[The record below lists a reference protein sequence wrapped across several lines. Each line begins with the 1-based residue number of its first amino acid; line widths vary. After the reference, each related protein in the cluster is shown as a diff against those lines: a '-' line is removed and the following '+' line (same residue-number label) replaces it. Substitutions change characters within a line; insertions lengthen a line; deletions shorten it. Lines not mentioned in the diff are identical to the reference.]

1 MFRAF
6 VNSATLASKT
16 IASSI
21 VVTFWRCGKIV
32 NVETYS
38 NQQLTSI
45 CQSYYSN
52 LKHSMIVL
60 VGIIF
65 LAGSVASAQIPLAR
79 YPQQLFDFNEIVART
94 KTSPVDDS
102 ILVDA
107 PHELGLIF
115 PKDVHL
121 VKLILRDESHEWV
134 DFNFR
139 YSPRKGDDFNWSLP
153 GLRASNYYTA
163 EWAILEPNDR
173 LIRGSFSFSFGAG
186 AERPSVIRE
195 SVEMA
200 LRSRN
205 GEDENTRFV
214 TPPRTKIIID
224 REPPVIDPPFT
235 IRLKAD
241 NPD

>member
-6 VNSATLASKT
+6 VNSATLTSHTK
-16 IASSI
+16 ASSI
-21 VVTFWRCGKIV
+21 VVTLWRRGKIV
-32 NVETYS
+32 SVETNL
-38 NQQLTSI
+38 NQRLPRMSLT
-45 CQSYYSN
+45 YYNN
-52 LKHSMIVL
+52 LEYVRNLL

-65 LAGSVASAQIPLAR
+65 FGGGVVSAQIPLAK
-79 YPQQLFDFNEIVART
+79 YPQQTFDFNEIVART

-107 PHELGLIF
+107 PYELGLIF

-139 YSPRKGDDFNWSLP
+139 YSPRKGDDFNWPLP
-153 GLRASNYYTA
+153 ALRESDYYTA

-173 LIRGSFSFSFGAG
+173 LIRGSFSFSFGEE
-186 AERPSVIRE
+186 AERPSLIRE
-195 SVEMA
+195 AVDMA
-200 LRSRN
+200 LRTRN

-235 IRLKAD
+235 IRLKTD

>member
-1 MFRAF
+1 LLILLQFHPR
-6 VNSATLASKT
+6 T
-16 IASSI
+16 IASDI
-21 VVTFWRCGKIV
+21 VDTLWRCGTILS
-32 NVETYS
+32 VEIIS
-38 NQQLTSI
+38 NQRLTSGVK
-45 CQSYYSN
+45 SYYSN
-52 LKHSMIVL
+52 LKHAMNLL

-65 LAGSVASAQIPLAR
+65 LAGTVANAQIPIAT
-79 YPQQLFDFNEIVART
+79 YPQQTSDFNEIIART

-102 ILVDA
+102 ILVEA
-107 PHELGLIF
+107 PDELGLIF

-139 YSPRKGDDFNWSLP
+139 YSPRKGDDFNWPLP
-153 GLRASNYYTA
+153 GLGTSDYYTA

-173 LIRGSFSFSFGAG
+173 LIRGSFSFSFGEG
-186 AERPSVIRE
+186 AERPSLIRE
-195 SVEMA
+195 LEEMT
-200 LRSRN
+200 LRTRN

-235 IRLKAD
+235 IRLNVD

>member
-1 MFRAF
+1 M
-6 VNSATLASKT
+6 
-16 IASSI
+16 
-21 VVTFWRCGKIV
+21 
-32 NVETYS
+32 
-38 NQQLTSI
+38 
-45 CQSYYSN
+45 N
-52 LKHSMIVL
+52 LL

-65 LAGSVASAQIPLAR
+65 LAGTVANAQIPIAT
-79 YPQQLFDFNEIVART
+79 YPQQTSDFNEIIART

-102 ILVDA
+102 ILVEA
-107 PHELGLIF
+107 PDELGLIF

-139 YSPRKGDDFNWSLP
+139 YSPRKGDDFNWPLP
-153 GLRASNYYTA
+153 GLGTSDYYTA
-163 EWAILEPNDR
+163 EWAILEPNHR
-173 LIRGSFSFSFGAG
+173 LIRGSFSFSFGEG
-186 AERPSVIRE
+186 AERPSLIRE
-195 SVEMA
+195 LEEMT
-200 LRSRN
+200 LRIRN

-235 IRLKAD
+235 IRLNAD

>member
-1 MFRAF
+1 M
-6 VNSATLASKT
+6 S
-16 IASSI
+16 
-21 VVTFWRCGKIV
+21 
-32 NVETYS
+32 VEIIS
-38 NQQLTSI
+38 NQRLTSGVK
-45 CQSYYSN
+45 SYYSN
-52 LKHSMIVL
+52 LKHAMNLL

-65 LAGSVASAQIPLAR
+65 LAGTVANAQIPIAT
-79 YPQQLFDFNEIVART
+79 YPQQTSDFNEIIART

-102 ILVDA
+102 ILVEA
-107 PHELGLIF
+107 PDELGLIF

-139 YSPRKGDDFNWSLP
+139 YSPRKGDDFNWPLP
-153 GLRASNYYTA
+153 GLGTSDYYTA

-173 LIRGSFSFSFGAG
+173 LIRGSFSFSFGEG
-186 AERPSVIRE
+186 AERPSLIRE
-195 SVEMA
+195 LEEMT
-200 LRSRN
+200 LRTRN

-235 IRLKAD
+235 IRLNVD

>member
-6 VNSATLASKT
+6 VNSATLPSHA
-16 IASSI
+16 IASGI
-21 VVTFWRCGKIV
+21 VVTLWRCGKIV
-32 NVETYS
+32 SVETNL
-38 NQQLTSI
+38 NQRVTSVD
-45 CQSYYSN
+45 SFYYNN
-52 LKHSMIVL
+52 LKHVMNLL
-60 VGIIF
+60 VGIMF
-65 LAGSVASAQIPLAR
+65 LVGNVVSAQIPLAK
-79 YPQQLFDFNEIVART
+79 YPQQTSDFNKIIAKT

-102 ILVDA
+102 ILVNA

-121 VKLILRDESHEWV
+121 VKLILRDENHEWV

-139 YSPRKGDDFNWSLP
+139 YSPRKGDDFNWPLP
-153 GLRASNYYTA
+153 GLGASNYYTA

-173 LIRGSFSFSFGAG
+173 LIRGSFSFSFGKG
-186 AERPSVIRE
+186 ATRPSLMRE
-195 SVEMA
+195 SAEMA
-200 LRSRN
+200 LRTRN

-235 IRLKAD
+235 IRLNLDKSD
-241 NPD
+241 